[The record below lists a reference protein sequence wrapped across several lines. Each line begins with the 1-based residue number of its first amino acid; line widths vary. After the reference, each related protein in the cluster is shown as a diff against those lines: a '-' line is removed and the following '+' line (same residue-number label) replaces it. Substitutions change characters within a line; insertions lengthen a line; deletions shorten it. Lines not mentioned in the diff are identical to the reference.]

1 MFIDEHR
8 EGLGVEAICKV
19 LPIVPSTYYRWIS
32 IKADPE
38 KGSKRD
44 LILSDKIMDFW
55 KKSGKRYGAVKIWHD
70 LVADG
75 IKVARLGLVARI
87 KCLAWFTSNRCAKLK
102 ALCAASSSSWG
113 FCVPDFSTFSR
124 QGSRLVLPMKPRA
137 DRDGP
142 IQLVVDSTGLKI
154 FSEGEWL
161 QNKHKTTAKRK
172 SWRKLHLGLD
182 LATGEIVCSDL
193 TTEDVGDPL
202 HW

>member
-1 MFIDEHR
+1 M
-8 EGLGVEAICKV
+8 
-19 LPIVPSTYYRWIS
+19 
-32 IKADPE
+32 
-38 KGSKRD
+38 
-44 LILSDKIMDFW
+44 
-55 KKSGKRYGAVKIWHD
+55 
-70 LVADG
+70 
-75 IKVARLGLVARI
+75 
-87 KCLAWFTSNRCAKLK
+87 
-102 ALCAASSSSWG
+102 
-113 FCVPDFSTFSR
+113 PDFSIFSR

-142 IQLVVDSTGLKI
+142 IHLVVDSTGLKI